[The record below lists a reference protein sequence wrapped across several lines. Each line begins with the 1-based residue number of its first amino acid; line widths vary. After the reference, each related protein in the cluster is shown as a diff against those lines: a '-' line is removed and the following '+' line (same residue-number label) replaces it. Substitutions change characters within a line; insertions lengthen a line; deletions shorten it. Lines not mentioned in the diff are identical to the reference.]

1 MDNSPQPIAGLVELI
16 GDKKFGFLRMFR
28 YDLPKGADDAFV
40 SPNLVRKYNLR
51 DGVYIEGTKKAG
63 KDGAATLVSIEKI
76 MGLSVEK
83 WVKIDER
90 KVERTE
96 YPFQPFNFIRN
107 KDDVAMRFTQIA
119 APMGKGQRALVVAPP
134 RTGKT
139 VLIKDMAD
147 GLAQNH
153 PEVVVLA
160 LLVDE
165 RPEEVTDFRRTT
177 KATVFASSNDYDD
190 DHHVRVAVLAA
201 EHAMRYV
208 EMNRDVVLFIDSL
221 TRLGRT
227 FNLHSVGSGR
237 ILSGGLDSR
246 ALAIPRRIFGSARK
260 VENGGSLTIIATALI
275 ETGSKMDEVILEE
288 FKGTG
293 NSDLV
298 LDRNMANKRLFPAIN
313 IKKSGTRN
321 DELLL
326 GVNAANHSQLMRLLN
341 QRPAMEATQ
350 ALVRH
355 IKTTTNNDELL
366 YELTRS
372 RV

>member
-1 MDNSPQPIAGLVELI
+1 MENTQPVAGLVELI
-16 GDKKFGFLRMFR
+16 GDKKFGFVRMFR

-40 SPNLVRKYNLR
+40 SPNMVRKYNLR
-51 DGVYIEGTKKAG
+51 DGVYIEGSKKAG
-63 KDGAATLVSIEKI
+63 KDGAATIASIEKV
-76 MGLSVEK
+76 MGMSVEK
-83 WVKIDER
+83 WLKVDER

-96 YPFQPFNFIRN
+96 YPFQPFNFVLNRE
-107 KDDVAMRFTQIA
+107 DVSMRFAEIA
-119 APMGKGQRALVVAPP
+119 APMGKGQRALIVAPP

-139 VLIKDMAD
+139 LLIKQMAN

-177 KATVFASSNDYDD
+177 KATVFASSNDYDE
-190 DHHVRVAVLAA
+190 DHHVRVATLAA
-201 EHAMRYV
+201 EYAMRYV

-227 FNLHSVGSGR
+227 FNLHSIGSGR

-246 ALAIPRRIFGSARK
+246 ALIIPRRIFGSARK
-260 VENGGSLTIIATALI
+260 VENGGSLSIIATALI

-293 NSDLV
+293 NSELV
-298 LDRNMANKRLFPAIN
+298 LDRQLANKRIFPAIN
-313 IKKSGTRN
+313 LKRSGTRN
-321 DELLL
+321 EELIL
-326 GVNAANHSQLMRLLN
+326 GDKYTHHSHLMRLLN
-341 QRPAMEATQ
+341 QRPPMEAAQ
-350 ALVRH
+350 ALIRH
-355 IKTTTNNDELL
+355 IKTTHTNEELL

-372 RV
+372 RS